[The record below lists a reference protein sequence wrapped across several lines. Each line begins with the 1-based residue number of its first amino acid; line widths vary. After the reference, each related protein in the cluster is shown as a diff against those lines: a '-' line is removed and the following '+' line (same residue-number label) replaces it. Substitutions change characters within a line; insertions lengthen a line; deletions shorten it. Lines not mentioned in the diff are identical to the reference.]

1 MYYLKNVCLY
11 SIFKGIQLIYLAIM
25 LMLQGYYVTFPGQ
38 FNLHRSWCYTESL
51 KRCTE
56 LKLKGSGTSE
66 AINISDNVQG
76 II

>member
-1 MYYLKNVCLY
+1 
-11 SIFKGIQLIYLAIM
+11 M
-25 LMLQGYYVTFPGQ
+25 LMLQGYYVTFQGQ